1 MNTVVTMP
9 GSSTL
14 LPPNASYNDTAVR
27 LRSNAWNCGFSSNI
41 TYNLNQVVAM
51 QDYQSFSRLYEE
63 VRVKKIYHKWWAPRV
78 QLGAYTGANDART
91 QMEPWS
97 SQKENNVPI
106 NPRGGDMVWMC
117 TKKTGPIEE
126 TVPNTLDLDDSRW
139 LDHTGYGFLKRNP
152 RYKRHCVF
160 RNNVAYGMRPVVF
173 KFSPTMVVPR
183 KSTDMPAYNGLLAV
197 GTTYQTQGI
206 LATPDGTTGNA
217 ALPFHANVS
226 WTLRKMPWVK
236 TLWSAPVISDLSAP
250 VRASAGNRTN
260 TAPDSILAR
269 VNRWHTLPLFG
280 MFHGMQPNTAM
291 TWPRNV
297 RQTFSFSLEFRKP
310 RQSFNMDANGQQLD
324 DYYREWGAIPTNGD
338 PNLGA

>member
-1 MNTVVTMP
+1 MP
-9 GSSTL
+9 GTSSL
-14 LPPNASYNDTAVR
+14 AGPAGSYTVAVTGQT
-27 LRSNAWNCGFSSNI
+27 RSNAWNCGFSSNI

-63 VRVKKIYHKWWAPRV
+63 VRVKKVYHKWWAPRV
-78 QLGAYTGANDART
+78 QLGAISGTDLAR
-91 QMEPWS
+91 QALWGWS
-97 SQKENNVPI
+97 SERENNVPT

-126 TVPNTLDLDDSRW
+126 TVPDTLDLDDQRW

-152 RYKRHCVF
+152 RYKRHCVW

-173 KFSPTMVVPR
+173 KFTPTMLVPR
-183 KSTDMPAYNGLLAV
+183 KAYDMPVYNALSSIGNTAATEGVLGDPAGTLAAANPLR
-197 GTTYQTQGI
+197 GT
-206 LATPDGTTGNA
+206 P
-217 ALPFHANVS
+217 S
-226 WTLRKMPWVK
+226 WGFKKMPWVK
-236 TLWSAPVISDLSAP
+236 TLWSNFSLVNTDPSFLS
-250 VRASAGNRTN
+250 SAGNRTN
-260 TAPDSILAR
+260 TAPDSLLAR

-310 RQSFNMDANGQQLD
+310 RQSFNMDANGQQAD
-324 DYYREWGAIPTNGD
+324 GYYREWGMIPTNGD
-338 PNLGA
+338 PNVGA